1 MIKLCDFGFACFQKD
16 NVDQGLRLG
25 SPHYMSPEVVQ
36 FQEYDDRADVWS
48 LGVISYICLMGQLP
62 FCGTTNKEIFNQI
75 LLSQP
80 AMT

>member
-1 MIKLCDFGFACFQKD
+1 
-16 NVDQGLRLG
+16 
-25 SPHYMSPEVVQ
+25 MSPEVVQ

-62 FCGTTNKEIFNQI
+62 FCGTTNKEIYNQI

-80 AMT
+80 AMTQLETMWQNGACIDFIQKCLSKDQK